1 MKMKPRKSDLQV
13 INECLDLGIALEMH
27 ERRGIRRFRAGNISD
42 EIKGQFVRTT
52 HKTRDLM
59 SHVWIN
65 GYAVEALAKQAREK
79 IARKDEILAEQDAAH
94 RAFLDLP

>member
-1 MKMKPRKSDLQV
+1 
-13 INECLDLGIALEMH
+13 
-27 ERRGIRRFRAGNISD
+27 
-42 EIKGQFVRTT
+42 
-52 HKTRDLM
+52 M